1 MPNLSRHRLQWKP
14 PAVAKLMSQNG
25 IQTRHELA
33 KRLPVGRATV
43 YEAFDADWSGNATD
57 RMLALLAAHLS
68 ADIGPLVT
76 ARHVV
81 RKSGLSVPPNG
92 KARP

>member
-1 MPNLSRHRLQWKP
+1 MLD
-14 PAVAKLMSQNG
+14 NG

-43 YEAFDADWSGNATD
+43 YESFNADWSGNATD

-68 ADIGPLVT
+68 ADIGPLVS
-76 ARHVV
+76 ASQAV
-81 RKSGLSVPPNG
+81 RKTRPSGRKS
-92 KARP
+92 